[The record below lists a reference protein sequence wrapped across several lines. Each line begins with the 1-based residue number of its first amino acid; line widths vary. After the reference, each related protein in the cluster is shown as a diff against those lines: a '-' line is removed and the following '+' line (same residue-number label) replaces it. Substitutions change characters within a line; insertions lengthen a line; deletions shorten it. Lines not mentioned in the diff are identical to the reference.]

1 MRMWVDKSLTLGDSK
16 SLRDRA
22 VKDRSTGKG
31 GESPS
36 WDCRT
41 LLATKSTGSGGLSP
55 WQETSDIK
63 TM

>member
-16 SLRDRA
+16 SLR
-22 VKDRSTGKG
+22 DRSTGKG